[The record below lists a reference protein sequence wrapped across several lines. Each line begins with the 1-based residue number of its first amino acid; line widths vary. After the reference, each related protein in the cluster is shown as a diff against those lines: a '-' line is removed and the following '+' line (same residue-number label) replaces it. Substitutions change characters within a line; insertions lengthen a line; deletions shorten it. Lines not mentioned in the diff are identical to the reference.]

1 VNNMHRILK
10 KELNSPTKFRE
21 NLSLYIQMKRMDIQ
35 EKYKINF
42 DEEEITDL
50 LLSTCRSNDF
60 GVISQLGNK
69 MFLNE
74 DKVSDWIKNKLLPN
88 TVAVRLD
95 DEDIIRS
102 LIFCIEITYKMFSG
116 GTRATTT
123 EKGFRQRRRTF
134 ESVLADQFIGKL
146 GEIMLKKFLE
156 NYFPMVKIQLDWK
169 ISRERGQFENDIINA
184 KKKVSI
190 KSSSTLTG
198 IWWDTNIGYDYG
210 IAVKCA
216 VPHQPILQ
224 FFIEVCGFT
233 KLLDFAE
240 NRIPANDDLFKNYLG
255 NMRKRIEK
263 FKCGEI
269 QSDLKG
275 VICGYFK
282 TSEYKPIKKGTLLP
296 YLGEVR
302 EERFL
307 VRIDQLKWKKESW
320 EEFLKEVGLL

>member
-1 VNNMHRILK
+1 
-10 KELNSPTKFRE
+10 
-21 NLSLYIQMKRMDIQ
+21 MKRMDIQ

>member
-1 VNNMHRILK
+1 MHRILK

-21 NLSLYIQMKRMDIQ
+21 NLSSYIQMKRMDIQ